1 MEFKERVLKENGH
14 TILTD
19 WNGEK
24 YNWEIG
30 EQSTADGYELFY
42 VKENGEELNIEQNL
56 FQYKDGATDKIGEL
70 LENET
75 GLTFMFWDSDLVD
88 EIDWE
93 DIADNL
99 NLIFE
104 YEDENEVVQLWKESE
119 LQFVRDS
126 FEKDGVPDK
135 PARAESF
142 NNFTDRLCKEGTI
155 SEEMY
160 NNICLPDPD
169 YLETT
174 NL

>member
-19 WNGEK
+19 WNGHK

-30 EQSTADGYELFY
+30 EESTADGYELFY
-42 VKENGEELNIEQNL
+42 VKENGEELNIENNL

-93 DIADNL
+93 DICDNL

-104 YEDENEVVQLWKESE
+104 YEEEEEVFELWKESE
-119 LQFVRDS
+119 LQSVRDT

-135 PARAESF
+135 PARNESF
-142 NNFTDRLCKEGTI
+142 NNFTDGLCKEGKI

-160 NNICLPDPD
+160 NTICLPDH
-169 YLETT
+169 LETT

>member
-19 WNGEK
+19 WNGEN

-30 EQSTADGYELFY
+30 EETSADGYEIFY
-42 VKENGEELNIEQNL
+42 ANEKGDQLNIAENI
-56 FQYKDGATDKIGEL
+56 FQYKDGATEKIGEL

-93 DIADNL
+93 DICDNL

-104 YEDENEVVQLWKESE
+104 YEDEDEVVQLWKESE
-119 LQFVRDS
+119 LQSVRDT
-126 FEKDGVPDK
+126 FEKNGRPDVS
-135 PARAESF
+135 ARRESF
-142 NNFTDRLCKEGTI
+142 NIFTDGLCKEGKI
-155 SEEMY
+155 SKEMY
-160 NNICLPDPD
+160 NNICLPDH
-169 YLETT
+169 LETT

>member
-19 WNGEK
+19 WNGQN

-30 EQSTADGYELFY
+30 EETSADGYEIFY
-42 VKENGEELNIEQNL
+42 ANEKGDELNIAENI
-56 FQYKDGATDKIGEL
+56 FQYKNGATDKIGEL

-93 DIADNL
+93 DICDNL

-104 YEDENEVVQLWKESE
+104 YEDEDEVVQLWKESG
-119 LQFVRDS
+119 R
-126 FEKDGVPDK
+126 PDIT
-135 PARAESF
+135 ARRESF
-142 NNFTDRLCKEGTI
+142 NNFTDGLCKEGRI

-160 NNICLPDPD
+160 NDICLPDH
-169 YLETT
+169 LETT

>member
-1 MEFKERVLKENGH
+1 MEFKERVLEENGH

-19 WNGEK
+19 WNGQN

-30 EQSTADGYELFY
+30 EESSADGYELFY
-42 VKENGEELNIEQNL
+42 VKENGEELNIENNL

-93 DIADNL
+93 DICDNL

-104 YEDENEVVQLWKESE
+104 YEDEDEVVQLWKESE
-119 LQFVRDS
+119 LQSVRDT
-126 FEKDGVPDK
+126 FEKNGRPDVS
-135 PARAESF
+135 ARRESF
-142 NNFTDRLCKEGTI
+142 NIFTDGLCKEGKI
-155 SEEMY
+155 SKEMY
-160 NNICLPDPD
+160 NTICLPDH
-169 YLETT
+169 LETT